1 MKLKIRHGTWL
12 ALLLVPLFGSFV
24 SAQTY
29 FGPFTFTG
37 TACVDANVEGQSQ
50 IAITISGTWTGTI
63 QPKVAVRGQAAA
75 NTQVVPS
82 TSSTAAST
90 ITANGIYTS
99 TVAGYTTFSLCGNT
113 VSGGSA
119 TVTFSVTQRSAA
131 GRGAGGGSPGG
142 AAGGDLSGTYPNPT
156 VVNINGTAFSGT
168 TGRLV
173 SFGASNTPVD
183 SGLVAANQVNATAPG
198 VGLCH
203 FAGST
208 QTCTS
213 SPIVNADI
221 TNATIDLTT
230 KVTGVLPQA
239 NGGKIQVTTA
249 NQGYFWGT
257 CQNAMAGLGS
267 TAITSLV
274 SGSANQVR
282 AWQCVLPYSVTI
294 NKVSIEVQ
302 VNSAAQT
309 CNVGI
314 YSADRTTKLVDS
326 GTFDMAVGA
335 GAPGTTRTNTL
346 GAPVTVSGPIWV
358 GFSCSDTTAAIGAA
372 GAALGANVGQL
383 FGNIGGGP
391 IMGSAANATSAGVM
405 PASLGTI
412 SAATAV
418 STSPLMRFEP

>member
-37 TACVDANVEGQSQ
+37 TSCLPEANVEGQSQ
-50 IAITISGTWTGTI
+50 IAMTISGTWTGTI

-99 TVAGYTTFSLCGNT
+99 TVAGYTTFSLCGST

-142 AAGGDLSGTYPNPT
+142 VAGGDLSGTYPNPT

-173 SFGASNTPVD
+173 SFGASNTPAD

-198 VGLCH
+198 VGIAH
-203 FAGST
+203 FAGGT
-208 QTCTS
+208 QTETS
-213 SPIVNADI
+213 SPVNLASGANEVI
-221 TNATIDLTT
+221 NA
-230 KVTGVLPQA
+230 LPLANQA
-239 NGGKIQVTTA
+239 NRILSNQYSNTPITGTA
-249 NQGYFWGT
+249 
-257 CQNAMAGLGS
+257 
-267 TAITSLV
+267 
-274 SGSANQVR
+274 SA
-282 AWQCVLPYSVTI
+282 VTI
-294 NKVSIEVQ
+294 F
-302 VNSAAQT
+302 T
-309 CNVGI
+309 
-314 YSADRTTKLVDS
+314 YSLPA
-326 GTFDMAVGA
+326 
-335 GAPGTTRTNTL
+335 NTL
-346 GAPVTVSGPIWV
+346 GAGGCIRINTMFVHSTGSASIQFQLTFGASTMSSVASATTGANGAYYEYTVCNKPGVTNAQVAGGKGAYASTAISMNQGAT
-358 GFSCSDTTAAIGAA
+358 STTDTTSAVTINWTF
-372 GAALGANVGQL
+372 NV
-383 FGNIGGGP
+383 
-391 IMGSAANATSAGVM
+391 
-405 PASLGTI
+405 
-412 SAATAV
+412 AATDAITPGFFV
-418 STSPLMRFEP
+418 VERL